1 MIKNLIFSYLAAF
14 ALVSLAGCAD
24 DQRQSSAS
32 ETSATT
38 MAVDSKDMSH
48 HSDNNSH

>member
-1 MIKNLIFSYLAAF
+1 MIKNLIFSCLVAI

-24 DQRQSSAS
+24 DERHSSTTES
-32 ETSATT
+32 SATT

-48 HSDNNSH
+48 HADKH